1 MTKPIAV
8 ITGAASGIGE
18 ALAEQLVSSHQLILV
33 DMNSEAL
40 ARLSNRLEG
49 SHTLVVDLTS
59 TREIDTLV
67 STLNSFSGRLD
78 LLINSAGITHRSL
91 ACETE
96 LDVINKVMQVDY
108 LAPVQLV
115 SGLFSRL
122 NNDASLIVN
131 LGSMAGWMPVA
142 GRAGY
147 CAAKSALAQYFET
160 LRAES
165 ANLGLSILMVYPTF
179 VATPI
184 ERNALDGVGGVANK
198 PRSTAGNVQS
208 LESVVT
214 KIIRAI
220 NRRDQRLYFD
230 RFTRFAATLYGL
242 FPRLYQFLMQRKFKV
257 EIDNRS
263 QS

>member
-18 ALAEQLVSSHQLILV
+18 ALAEQLVSSHRLILV

-40 ARLSNRLEG
+40 LALSSRLAG
-49 SHTLVVDLTS
+49 SEALVVDLTS
-59 TREIDTLV
+59 TSEIEALLNK
-67 STLNSFSGRLD
+67 LNSLAGNLD

-91 ACETE
+91 ACETD
-96 LDVINKVMQVDY
+96 LDVVKRVMQVDY
-108 LAPVQLV
+108 FAPVQLV
-115 SGLFSRL
+115 SGLFERL
-122 NNDASLIVN
+122 NNDATLIVN
-131 LGSMAGWMPVA
+131 LGSMAGWMPVV

-165 ANLGLSILMVYPTF
+165 AHLELSILMVYPTF

-184 ERNALDGVGGVANK
+184 EHNALDGSGGVANK

-208 LESVVT
+208 LESVVA
-214 KIIRAI
+214 KILTAI
-220 NRRDQRLYFD
+220 NRRDERLYFD
-230 RFTRFAATLYGL
+230 RFTRFATTLYWV
-242 FPRLYQFLMQRKFKV
+242 FPRIYQFLMRRKFSV
-257 EIDNRS
+257 EIKHRR
-263 QS
+263 